1 MQYKVGDKLIYGKCT
16 CGDDLHEGVIYEVI
30 AVQGNMFM
38 FLDSNGNKRVRN
50 MKSHCF
56 KKIDG

>member
-1 MQYKVGDKLIYGKCT
+1 LIYGKCT
-16 CGDDLHEGVIYEVI
+16 CGDDLHEGAIYEVL